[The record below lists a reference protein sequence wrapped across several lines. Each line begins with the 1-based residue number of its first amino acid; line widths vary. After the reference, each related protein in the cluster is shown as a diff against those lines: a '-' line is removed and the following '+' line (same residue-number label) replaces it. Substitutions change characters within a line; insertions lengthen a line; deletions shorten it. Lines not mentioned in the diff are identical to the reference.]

1 MVNEIAYNKAKLLAE
16 RVHLLQTRAGTGIPY
31 VTHPIAV
38 SEILIRYGRPEE
50 EVIAGILHDVVE
62 DLDGTEEEVED
73 LKREIARDFG
83 DAVLSIVRG
92 ATKISK
98 KEDGNRLTR
107 VKIDIYHYVMGSASV
122 HNVKIADTMHNLS
135 DLSVLDRSFAKK
147 YLREKEWLVAEFAKN
162 GKADKQMLADLQAQ
176 IEVLKT
182 QFQ

>member
-16 RVHLLQTRAGTGIPY
+16 RIHLLQTRAGTGIPY
-31 VTHPIAV
+31 VTHPITV
-38 SEILIRYGRPEE
+38 SEILIKYGRSEE
-50 EVIAGILHDVVE
+50 EVIAGVLHDVVE
-62 DLDGTEEEVED
+62 DIDGTEEAEN

-83 DAVLSIVRG
+83 NTVLSIVLG

-98 KEDGNRLTR
+98 KEDGNRLAR
-107 VKIDIYHYVMGSASV
+107 VKIDIYHYVMGSAGV

-135 DLSVLDRSFAKK
+135 DLSTLDPTFAKK

-162 GKADKQMLADLQAQ
+162 GKADKQMLADLQMQ
-176 IEVLKT
+176 IEVLKS

>member
-1 MVNEIAYNKAKLLAE
+1 MVNEIVYNKAKLLAE
-16 RVHLLQTRAGTGIPY
+16 RIHLLQTRAGTGIPY

-38 SEILIRYGRPEE
+38 SEILIKYGRSEE
-50 EVIAGILHDVVE
+50 EVIAGVLHDVVE
-62 DLDGTEEEVED
+62 DMDGTEEDIEN

-83 DAVLSIVRG
+83 HSVLSIVLG

-107 VKIDIYHYVMGSASV
+107 VKIDIYHYVMGSAGV

-135 DLSVLDRSFAKK
+135 DLSTLDPAFAKK
-147 YLREKEWLVAEFAKN
+147 YLSEKEWLVAEFAKN
-162 GKADKQMLADLQAQ
+162 GKADKQMLVDLQAQ
-176 IEVLKT
+176 IEVLKS

>member
-1 MVNEIAYNKAKLLAE
+1 M
-16 RVHLLQTRAGTGIPY
+16 
-31 VTHPIAV
+31 
-38 SEILIRYGRPEE
+38 
-50 EVIAGILHDVVE
+50 
-62 DLDGTEEEVED
+62 DGTVEEVED
-73 LKREIARDFG
+73 LKREIAKDFG
-83 DAVLSIVRG
+83 DDVLSIVCG

-135 DLSVLDRSFAKK
+135 DLSTLDQSFAKK

-176 IEVLKT
+176 IEVLKS